1 MLTITGRRHSRVRR
15 LALTGFVVGLLI
27 AGMGAPAAASPVN
40 AAPVKAT
47 ASVAA
52 LCAATI
58 PLNISPGLRILQPTS
73 GTNQSYGETGTLS
86 CLGTLDGF
94 PIAGTGTI
102 GFSGNYS
109 GTCTYASGTGTWSF
123 SVPVNDH
130 GVIRVIHHSGTY
142 SAPNVGLAIVFDGL
156 FQTGRLSGAG
166 VVVLQQ
172 GNCALQPANE
182 GLAADGRRVSDSV
195 VRLKYPTAVH
205 AP

>member
-1 MLTITGRRHSRVRR
+1 M
-15 LALTGFVVGLLI
+15 ALTGLVAGLLV
-27 AGMGAPAAASPVN
+27 AGMGGPAAAAS

-58 PLNISPGLRILQPTS
+58 PLNISPGLRLLQPTA
-73 GTNQSYGETGTLS
+73 GTNQSFGETGTLS

-109 GTCTYASGTGTWSF
+109 GTCTYASGSGTWSF

-130 GVIRVIHHSGTY
+130 GVTRVIHHSGTY
-142 SAPNVGLAIVFDGL
+142 TAPNVGLAIVFDGL

-172 GNCALQPANE
+172 GNCALQPATK
-182 GLAADGRRVSDSV
+182 GSLPMVDVS
-195 VRLKYPTAVH
+195 LTQ
-205 AP
+205 